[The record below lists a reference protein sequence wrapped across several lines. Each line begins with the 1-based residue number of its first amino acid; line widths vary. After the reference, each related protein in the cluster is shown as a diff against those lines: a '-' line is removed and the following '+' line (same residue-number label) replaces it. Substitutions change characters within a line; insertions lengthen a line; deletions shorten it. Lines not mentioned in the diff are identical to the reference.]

1 MSFSRFLY
9 HFSHYPKKI
18 SQYLLDVWTIIWNY
32 IFFYDDSIVFCRLTP
47 NQDLFTYL
55 MTNLYIKLIF
65 LDIQHFYINLYFLFY
80 NMNEPF
86 LNVLILYAI
95 NMCYTQSF
103 CVADLTDPVQC
114 VWPINVFLISYSMFI

>member
-1 MSFSRFLY
+1 
-9 HFSHYPKKI
+9 
-18 SQYLLDVWTIIWNY
+18 
-32 IFFYDDSIVFCRLTP
+32 
-47 NQDLFTYL
+47 

-95 NMCYTQSF
+95 NMCYAQSF

-114 VWPINVFLISYSMFI
+114 VWPINLFLISYPMFIWFEM